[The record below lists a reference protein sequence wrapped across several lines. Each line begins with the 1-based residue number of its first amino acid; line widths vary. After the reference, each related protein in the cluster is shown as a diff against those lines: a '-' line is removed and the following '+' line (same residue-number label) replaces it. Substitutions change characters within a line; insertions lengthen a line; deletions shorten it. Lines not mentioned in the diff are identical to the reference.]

1 MVYLDNAA
9 TSYPKPVEV
18 YNKIDDFLRR
28 SCANPGRSSHDMA
41 RKSAAEV
48 IKAREMVSQ
57 LFNIKNPLRVGFTAN
72 ATHALN
78 MAIFGVLK
86 KGDHVITTA
95 LDHNSVLRPL
105 FDLKKRGIISLT
117 VITPKKNLDE
127 IESDQIS
134 KAIRRNTKLIA
145 ITMSSNVTGRVLPYK
160 EIGEIASTRGIYY
173 LLDAS
178 QGAGV
183 LPLNIETMKIS
194 LLAFPGH
201 KSLMGPQGTG
211 GLYVDEGINLRPIIH
226 GGTGSRSFETVH
238 PLFMP
243 DILESGTLNTPGL
256 AGLTEGV
263 NFIIKTGTDIIYKR
277 KERMLTTLYDEL
289 ASHNKIQLF
298 STVETGQNSG
308 IIAFVIDGM
317 DSSEIANIL
326 DAKYHIAVRPGFH
339 CAPLAHKALG
349 TDKTGLV
356 RLSPGYFTTD
366 QEIQYAID
374 SIKEIAD
381 NA

>member
-28 SCANPGRSSHDMA
+28 SCANPGRSSHEMA

-134 KAIRRNTKLIA
+134 KAIRRNTKL
-145 ITMSSNVTGRVLPYK
+145 LP
-160 EIGEIASTRGIYY
+160 
-173 LLDAS
+173 
-178 QGAGV
+178 
-183 LPLNIETMKIS
+183 
-194 LLAFPGH
+194 
-201 KSLMGPQGTG
+201 
-211 GLYVDEGINLRPIIH
+211 
-226 GGTGSRSFETVH
+226 
-238 PLFMP
+238 
-243 DILESGTLNTPGL
+243 
-256 AGLTEGV
+256 
-263 NFIIKTGTDIIYKR
+263 
-277 KERMLTTLYDEL
+277 
-289 ASHNKIQLF
+289 
-298 STVETGQNSG
+298 
-308 IIAFVIDGM
+308 
-317 DSSEIANIL
+317 
-326 DAKYHIAVRPGFH
+326 
-339 CAPLAHKALG
+339 
-349 TDKTGLV
+349 
-356 RLSPGYFTTD
+356 
-366 QEIQYAID
+366 
-374 SIKEIAD
+374 
-381 NA
+381 